1 MLYIL
6 LVNRKILWIFI
17 LMLVLGWLKAASCL
31 GRTVIRVTQ
40 NTHTYIYIYIQA
52 GVVKY
57 SVSEIFGDAGRS
69 VHEYSRV
76 SCFALK
82 HH

>member
-1 MLYIL
+1 MSVRLE
-6 LVNRKILWIFI
+6 
-17 LMLVLGWLKAASCL
+17 AAP
-31 GRTVIRVTQ
+31 
-40 NTHTYIYIYIQA
+40 NA

-69 VHEYSRV
+69 THEYSRV

-82 HH
+82 RH